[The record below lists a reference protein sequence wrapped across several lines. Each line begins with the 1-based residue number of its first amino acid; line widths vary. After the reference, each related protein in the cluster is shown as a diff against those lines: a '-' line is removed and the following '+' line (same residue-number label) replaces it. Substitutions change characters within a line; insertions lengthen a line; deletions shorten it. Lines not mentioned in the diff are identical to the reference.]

1 MKSLPDLPEL
11 RNSEVEAIAMRILEE
26 VILSMSQFTSDSAF
40 SKFIPP
46 EEMLLHIRPVAA
58 AFTQL
63 HFTPIPPLRK
73 IYKSHLY
80 SLFYF
85 SIICGIQIYTK
96 YRSIIN
102 NHRPYIISL
111 EQTRL
116 RIAKNNVMKEL
127 TEGVKVFP
135 PINQVMDIFLSYMV
149 TKRMIGKL
157 SIVNT
162 NLDIQKFHNFMPV
175 TLMWGY
181 LFAREIIN
189 DY

>member
-1 MKSLPDLPEL
+1 MKSLPELPKL
-11 RNSEVEAIAMRILEE
+11 RKSENETITLRILED
-26 VILSMSQFTSDSAF
+26 VILSMSQFTNDSAF

-58 AFTQL
+58 AFAQL
-63 HFTPIPPLRK
+63 HFTPIPPIQR

-85 SIICGIQIYTK
+85 SIICGIQIYVK

-102 NHRPYIISL
+102 NHKPYIISL
-111 EQTRL
+111 EQHRL
-116 RIAKNNVMKEL
+116 RIAKNNVLREL
-127 TEGVKVFP
+127 TDGIKVFP
-135 PINQVMDIFLSYMV
+135 PINQVMDIFLNYMV

-162 NLDIQKFHNFMPV
+162 ELDIQKFHNFMPV
-175 TLMWGY
+175 TLLWGY
-181 LFAREIIN
+181 LFAREVIS
-189 DY
+189 DH